1 MLKKKFLL
9 NGHVFISHQ
18 DLANIECKAQT
29 CQVLIVLVIVYKEQ
43 YYRFRNFVNN
53 N

>member
-1 MLKKKFLL
+1 M
-9 NGHVFISHQ
+9 ISNQ

-29 CQVLIVLVIVYKEQ
+29 CQILTVLDFVYKEQ

-53 N
+53 T